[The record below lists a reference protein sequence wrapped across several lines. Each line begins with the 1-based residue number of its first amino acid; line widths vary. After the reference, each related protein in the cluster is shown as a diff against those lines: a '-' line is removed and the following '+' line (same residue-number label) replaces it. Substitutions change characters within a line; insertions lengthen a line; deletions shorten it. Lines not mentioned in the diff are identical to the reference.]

1 VTRYL
6 RDYEF
11 VAVEN
16 LMAPDL
22 VNESRSR
29 ESNET
34 YHIVLFVKK
43 GPTPGT
49 HARSL
54 LIGQE
59 PANAVVQSIKSILV
73 APNRHITSSL
83 SSASCYS

>member
-1 VTRYL
+1 MTRYL

-16 LMAPDL
+16 LMAPCL
-22 VNESRSR
+22 VNEQRQGER
-29 ESNET
+29 NET

-54 LIGQE
+54 LVGQE
-59 PANAVVQSIKSILV
+59 PANAVVQPIKSILGTL
-73 APNRHITSSL
+73 NRNITSSL
-83 SSASCYS
+83 SSASYDS